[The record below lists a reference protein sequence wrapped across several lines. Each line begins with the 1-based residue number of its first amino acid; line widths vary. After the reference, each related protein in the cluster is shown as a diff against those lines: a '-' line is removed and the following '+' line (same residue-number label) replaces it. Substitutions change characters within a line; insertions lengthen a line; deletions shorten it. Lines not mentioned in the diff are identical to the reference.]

1 VAEAFC
7 QDPAGSPPRRAGNF
21 SLTRQRKVT
30 KRGALNAIR
39 TRVGSSARFARSG
52 WHPDANR
59 CALAHHLGRASAIKP
74 SRRLSRGCT
83 PTPGSRNTEQ
93 PRRSGGA
100 VLISLAGEHGVQP
113 RVERPI
119 GAMDG
124 ARDKSDARAKRF
136 ASCRNDSGC
145 FRAPLMAASCWC
157 AVQRLFFGDFLL
169 APQKKVTPLP
179 GGTPGNAAMKRTAPP
194 KQPQPRPRP
203 ISASSPS
210 PTAPSAHPAR
220 SPTAPARPSHRR
232 PPRHR
237 PSAPGCAA

>member
-100 VLISLAGEHGVQP
+100 ALGCFGEHGVQP
-113 RVERPI
+113 RVGRAI
-119 GAMDG
+119 VAMDG
-124 ARDKSDARAKRF
+124 ARDKSDARAQRF
-136 ASCRNDSGC
+136 ASSRHAGGR
-145 FRAPLMAASCWC
+145 FRAPLLAASRSC

-169 APQKKVTPLP
+169 APQKKVTPPP
-179 GGTPGNAAMKRTAPP
+179 GGTPGNVASTQSTDERT
-194 KQPQPRPRP
+194 P
-203 ISASSPS
+203 IS
-210 PTAPSAHPAR
+210 R
-220 SPTAPARPSHRR
+220 ER
-232 PPRHR
+232 
-237 PSAPGCAA
+237 